1 MEPKAECPVNYPSLT
16 DALPC
21 FRELAKLAKNPSA
34 LAAEKAH
41 AAKHFWCAQGAVQGM
56 LLGDP
61 ADEHPAFGAGLEE
74 EQTTEEAVAV
84 MEAVVSSASDEDPNL
99 MHAIAWPLVAKALL
113 KIGKL
118 IFDQLVK

>member
-1 MEPKAECPVNYPSLT
+1 MEPKADCPLNYPSLT

-21 FRELAKLAKNPSA
+21 FRELAKLAKNPSTIA
-34 LAAEKAH
+34 PEKAH

-61 ADEHPAFGAGLEE
+61 ADEHPSFGAGLEE
-74 EQTTEEAVAV
+74 EQTTEEAAAV
-84 MEAVVSSASDEDPNL
+84 LESVGSASEDPDV
-99 MHAIAWPLVAKALL
+99 MYAIAWPAVAKALL

-118 IFDQLVK
+118 IFDQLVT

>member
-1 MEPKAECPVNYPSLT
+1 MEPKAECPLNYPSLT

-21 FRELAKLAKNPSA
+21 FRELARLANNPSDI
-34 LAAEKAH
+34 AAEKAH

-61 ADEHPAFGAGLEE
+61 ADDHPTFGAGLEE
-74 EQTTEEAVAV
+74 EQTTEEAAAV
-84 MEAVVSSASDEDPNL
+84 LESVGSASEDPDV

-118 IFDQLVK
+118 IFDQLVT